1 MRNFH
6 QLVICSGLL
15 LAANECAAN
24 AIINANLLSAAQRAP
39 MEVIIELSSHANTK
53 NLSASKSGDAKLA
66 AVVTDLRA
74 DAEQTQSATRTW
86 LTQQKISFQSF
97 WVANFIIAKVNAEQL
112 TQLAAREEIIRIE
125 KSGPLGGLQPGIQN
139 EPIRAPT
146 GVEASL
152 TLIKVPDV
160 WALGVKGA
168 GVVVAGQD
176 TGYAWQHS
184 ALKRQYRGWNG
195 DTADPTVNHNYNWY
209 DAIRSP
215 GSGGAACGPA
225 TNAPCDD
232 NSHGSHTMGT
242 MIGDDGGANQ
252 IGIAPDAKWIGCRN
266 MDQGNGTPATYATC
280 FQWLLAPTDLNGL
293 NPDPSK
299 APDVINNSWGC
310 PTSEGCTAP
319 DVLRQIV
326 ENVSAAGIL
335 VVVSAGNSGSGCSS
349 VTDPAAIYEASFT
362 VGNSTNTDVMASSS
376 SRGPVT
382 FDGSNRLKPEIT
394 APGTSIRSSIPPDSY
409 GVKTGTSMSGP
420 HIVGVAALVM
430 SANPALRRN
439 PAAVKAILRASV
451 EPIASTQT
459 CGAITPPVVPNNVYG
474 YGRINALKAVQAA
487 QAISFTN
494 GFEKQRLQISL

>member
-1 MRNFH
+1 MRILCHFA
-6 QLVICSGLL
+6 ICCGFLL
-15 LAANECAAN
+15 SPKYCAAN
-24 AIINANLLSAAQRAP
+24 AVVAGNLLDDARQAP
-39 MEVIIELSSHANTK
+39 VEVIIEFSSHANTK
-53 NLSASKSGDAKLA
+53 NLSETKSGDAKLL
-66 AVVTDLRA
+66 AVVADLRA
-74 DAEQTQSATRTW
+74 DAEQSQSATRTW
-86 LTQQKISFQSF
+86 LTQKTISFQSF

-184 ALKRQYRGWNG
+184 ALKAKYRGWNG
-195 DTADPTVNHNYNWY
+195 TVADHNFNWY

-215 GSGGAACGPA
+215 GTGGATCGPA

-242 MIGDDGGANQ
+242 MVGDDGGANQ

-280 FQWLLAPTDLNGL
+280 FQWLMAPTDLNGQS
-293 NPDPSK
+293 PDPSK

-319 DVLRQIV
+319 DVLRQVV
-326 ENVSAAGIL
+326 ENVTAAGIL
-335 VVVSAGNSGSGCSS
+335 VVVSAGNSGSACSS

-362 VGNSTNTDVMASSS
+362 VGNSTNADVMASSS
-376 SRGPVT
+376 SRGPVL

-394 APGTSIRSSIPPDSY
+394 APGTSIRSSIPPDAY
-409 GVKTGTSMSGP
+409 GVKTGTSMAGP
-420 HIVGVAALVM
+420 HIAGVAALIM
-430 SANPALRRN
+430 SANPSLKRN
-439 PAAVKAILRASV
+439 PAAVKEILKRSV
-451 EPIASTQT
+451 VPISSSQT
-459 CGAITPPVVPNNVYG
+459 CGGITPPTIPNNTYG
-474 YGRINALKAVQAA
+474 YGRIDALKAVQLA
-487 QAISFTN
+487 QNNTMMAN
-494 GFEKQRLQISL
+494 GFE